1 MEENVELF
9 KTIVTIVGSTELI
22 KKYTRNLKVPGV
34 VWAIVVILFSVLYS
48 LPFIPAW
55 VQKAALLASVS
66 TLFYDYI
73 LATIKSKI
81 ENAGGKNE

>member
-9 KTIVTIVGSTELI
+9 KTIVTIVGNTELI
-22 KKYTRNLKVPGV
+22 KKYTKNIKVPGV
-34 VWAIVVILFSVLYS
+34 VWVLVVILFSVLYS

-55 VQKAALLASVS
+55 VQKASLLASVS

-73 LATIKSKI
+73 LAALKSKM
-81 ENAGGKNE
+81 ENFGGKNE